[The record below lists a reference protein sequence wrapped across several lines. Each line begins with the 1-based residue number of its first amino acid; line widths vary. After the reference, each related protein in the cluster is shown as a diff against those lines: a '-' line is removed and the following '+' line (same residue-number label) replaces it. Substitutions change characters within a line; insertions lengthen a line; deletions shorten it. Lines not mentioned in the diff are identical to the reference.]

1 MSIDELIRTA
11 SYIVMILF
19 VPYVGVRVWNAVV
32 MPDELRRP
40 VAVFLWLQAAIYTLF
55 MAGLLLLRLWQG
67 SPFMLWVNTFF
78 IVAQAVVVLVVAV
91 RMSKLH
97 RARLI
102 QALVI
107 GFVAMFL
114 GGSK

>member
-19 VPYVGVRVWNAVV
+19 VPYVGVRVWNADV

-55 MAGLLLLRLWQG
+55 MAGLLMLRLWQP
-67 SPFMLWVNTFF
+67 SPLALYVNTFF
-78 IVAQAVVVLVVAV
+78 IVAQSVIVLVVAL

>member
-1 MSIDELIRTA
+1 MSVDELIRTA
-11 SYIVMILF
+11 SYIVMILL

-40 VAVFLWLQAAIYTLF
+40 VAMFLWLQAAIYTLF
-55 MAGLLLLRLWQG
+55 MAGLLLLRLWQP
-67 SPFMLWVNTFF
+67 SPLMLYVNTFF
-78 IVAQAVVVLVVAV
+78 IVAQAITVLVVAL
-91 RMSKLH
+91 RMSRLH

-107 GFVAMFL
+107 GFMAMFL
-114 GGSK
+114 GGGK

>member
-32 MPDELRRP
+32 MPDALRRP
-40 VAVFLWLQAAIYTLF
+40 VALFLWLQAGIYTLF
-55 MAGLLLLRLWQG
+55 MAGLLLLRLWQ
-67 SPFMLWVNTFF
+67 PNPLMLWFNTVL
-78 IVAQAVVVLVVAV
+78 IVAQAIIVVIVAV

-97 RARLI
+97 RAKPIQSVMLAFMALI
-102 QALVI
+102 
-107 GFVAMFL
+107 L

>member
-40 VAVFLWLQAAIYTLF
+40 VAVFLWLQACIYTLL
-55 MAGLLLLRLWQG
+55 MTGLLLLRLWQP
-67 SPFMLWVNTFF
+67 SPLALWVNTFL
-78 IVAQAVVVLVVAV
+78 IAAQALTVLVVAV
-91 RMSKLH
+91 RMSRMH
-97 RARLI
+97 AARLI
-102 QALVI
+102 QALALGI
-107 GFVAMFL
+107 VAMFL

>member
-1 MSIDELIRTA
+1 MSVDELIRTA
-11 SYIVMILF
+11 SYIVMILL

-55 MAGLLLLRLWQG
+55 MAGLLLLRLWHG
-67 SPFMLWVNTFF
+67 VPLMLWVNTFF
-78 IVAQAVVVLVVAV
+78 IVAQALTVLIVAV
-91 RMSKLH
+91 RMSRLH
-97 RARLI
+97 AARLI
-102 QALVI
+102 QALAL

>member
-40 VAVFLWLQAAIYTLF
+40 IAVFLWLQAAIYTLF
-55 MAGLLLLRLWQG
+55 MAGLLLLRLWQA
-67 SPFMLWVNTFF
+67 SPLMLYVNTVF
-78 IVAQAVVVLVVAV
+78 IAAQALTVLIVAV
-91 RMSKLH
+91 RMSRL
-97 RARLI
+97 RAARLI
-102 QALVI
+102 QALAL

>member
-19 VPYVGVRVWNAVV
+19 VPYIGVRVWNAVV

-40 VAVFLWLQAAIYTLF
+40 VAVFLWLQACIYTLL
-55 MAGLLLLRLWQG
+55 MTGLLLLRLWQP
-67 SPFMLWVNTFF
+67 SAFLLYVNTTL
-78 IVAQAVVVLVVAV
+78 ITLQALTVLVVAI
-91 RMSKLH
+91 RMSRL
-97 RARLI
+97 RAARLI
-102 QALVI
+102 QVLALGI
-107 GFVAMFL
+107 VAMFL

>member
-1 MSIDELIRTA
+1 MSIDELSR
-11 SYIVMILF
+11 SFDYIVMILLI
-19 VPYVGVRVWNAVV
+19 PYVGVRVWNAVV

-55 MAGLLLLRLWQG
+55 MAGLLLLRLWEPVPVLLWANTVFIKLQ
-67 SPFMLWVNTFF
+67 MLT
-78 IVAQAVVVLVVAV
+78 VLIVAV
-91 RMSKLH
+91 RMSRLH
-97 RARLI
+97 AARLI
-102 QALVI
+102 QALAL